1 VEEVIVKTQEEIAE
15 KTHTTVLSSQNNA
28 TENQWYESRPSQ
40 VVFSGILRK
49 YIN

>member
-1 VEEVIVKTQEEIAE
+1 VKEVIVKTQGEIAE
-15 KTHTTVLSSQNNA
+15 KTHTTAFSSQNKA

-40 VVFSGILRK
+40 VVFGGIPRK